1 MQLLQTI
8 SVTVIAAAVVIAAIF
23 LIPVVLKIGRMSREL
38 EKLIDTVRI
47 QVTPLSRDVSAI
59 SREVKGILES
69 IRQQVDKAEE
79 GVTTLRDITLRLQEF
94 EIEVQRRIEEP
105 LLEMAAVLSA
115 VTKGVEAFFRVL
127 RR

>member
-8 SVTVIAAAVVIAAIF
+8 SVTVIAVAVVVAAIF
-23 LIPVVLKIGRMSREL
+23 LIPVVLKIGRMCREL

-47 QVTPLSRDVSAI
+47 QVTPLSRDLSAI

-69 IRQQVDKAEE
+69 IHQQVEKVED
-79 GVTTLRDITLRLQEF
+79 GVTTVRDITLRLREF
-94 EIEVQRRIEEP
+94 EIEMQRRIEEP
-105 LLEMAAVLSA
+105 LLELAAVVGA